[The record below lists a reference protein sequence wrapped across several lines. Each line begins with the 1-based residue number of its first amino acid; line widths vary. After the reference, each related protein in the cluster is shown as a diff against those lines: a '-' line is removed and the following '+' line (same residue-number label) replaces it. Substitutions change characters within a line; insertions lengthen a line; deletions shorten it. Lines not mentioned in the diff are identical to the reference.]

1 MSEGLFVPATS
12 KAVFDELVA
21 SAGDKPVFVDFYA
34 TWCGKCELLK
44 PDLEAIAEQHKTEAV
59 YIMVDVEENDEV
71 AEEFQ
76 VESLPTV
83 IYLQGKEKKG
93 EMKGSKPENFK
104 KFMEEVFA
112 K

>member
-1 MSEGLFVPATS
+1 MTEHF
-12 KAVFDELVA
+12 KAAPTKAIFDEFVA
-21 SAGDKPVFVDFYA
+21 QAGDRPVFVDFYA

-44 PDLEAIAEQHKTEAV
+44 PDLEAIADAHLEQAI
-59 YIMVDVEENDEV
+59 YIKVDVEENEEI

-83 IYLQGKEKKG
+83 IVLRGREKKG

-104 KFMEEVFA
+104 KFMEEA
-112 K
+112 LA